1 MFVLYRGSSFI
12 LMDTSG
18 SSWMFSVI
26 YINMSIKPEIC
37 GNAKAQKWEGN
48 NLYEYMVIY
57 IQTLTVLTLS
67 NALHNKMQP
76 QLSQQGSYHSNRPT
90 YGPLEYQ

>member
-37 GNAKAQKWEGN
+37 GNAKAQKWEGH

-57 IQTLTVLTLS
+57 IQTQTVSMSLS
-67 NALHNKMQP
+67 SHYLMLCTTRCSPN
-76 QLSQQGSYHSNRPT
+76 
-90 YGPLEYQ
+90 

>member
-12 LMDTSG
+12 LMDASG
-18 SSWMFSVI
+18 SVI

-37 GNAKAQKWEGN
+37 DIAVNAKAQKWEGN

-57 IQTLTVLTLS
+57 IQTQTVSMSLS
-67 NALHNKMQP
+67 SHYPMLCTTRCSPNESTGIISLQ
-76 QLSQQGSYHSNRPT
+76 
-90 YGPLEYQ
+90 

>member
-26 YINMSIKPEIC
+26 YTNMSIKPEIC
-37 GNAKAQKWEGN
+37 GNAKAQKWEGY

-57 IQTLTVLTLS
+57 IQTQTVSMSLS
-67 NALHNKMQP
+67 SHYPMLCTTRCSPN
-76 QLSQQGSYHSNRPT
+76 
-90 YGPLEYQ
+90 